1 MMVLEY
7 TLELKH
13 KNKTARRMRLSKK
26 SKEVKS
32 PPIMNNN
39 GWRFRL
45 GDGGGGGSR
54 TRVRKH
60 SPVGV
65 YMRSPVKTLF
75 YRVRASPGREFPTL
89 SY

>member
-45 GDGGGGGSR
+45 GDGGGG
-54 TRVRKH
+54 VH
-60 SPVGV
+60 HIAP
-65 YMRSPVKTLF
+65 
-75 YRVRASPGREFPTL
+75 PTPL
-89 SY
+89 QTGNCRFIFL